1 MKLRR
6 IYSSDSKFNTVIL
19 NPQFNVVLGELTN
32 VNDLS
37 HDSHNLGK
45 STLISLID
53 FLLLKDIPKG
63 HFLKSKVFENH
74 VFYLEI
80 KCNSGKYVTIK
91 RATTNNTKISIKIH
105 DQDDLDCRKCIDWDY
120 EELSL
125 GSKNNETNPKFILN
139 RLLGFD
145 ILKGEEYRRTSGYF
159 LRTQED
165 YNDVFKL
172 QKYKGKDVDWKPIL
186 FELLGFFSEHMINK
200 YNIEYEI
207 ATKEQLIEKVKAEF
221 KVDAGERDRINGL
234 IEIAQSERDTIID
247 WLDQFD
253 FYQKEVGLNKEVI
266 EEIEKKISK
275 LNTERYNLS
284 FEIQQINESLEVKVD
299 YDLKETLEIYRQVE
313 IYFPEQLVRS
323 YEELLAFNKKVT
335 NERLKYLEKTKIE
348 KASKLD
354 EIDGELK
361 KLNEKRTKLLSVL
374 KGSNTFDKYNSYRSD
389 LIEVEREIER
399 HLSEL
404 DSIDNVKGIQKDI
417 NELKEKLKN
426 ESEKLSQQIDD
437 STTIYRNIRKD
448 FHSFVYEILDN
459 NAMISIGTNTNG
471 NIDFSA
477 EFYSVENEKTA
488 QSMGHTYRK
497 LLCACFDLAVIKNYM
512 NSSFYRFIYHDGC
525 LESLD
530 PRKQKKYLD
539 LVRRIAK
546 ENNIQ
551 YVLTCLSS
559 DVPNEEKYLIKESEI
574 AVRLSDKEDNSGRLF
589 GFSF

>member
-6 IYSSDSKFNTVIL
+6 IYSSDSRFNTVTF

-45 STLISLID
+45 STLIYLID

-63 HFLKSKVFENH
+63 HFLKSKIFENH

-80 KCNSGKYVTIK
+80 MCNSGKYVTIK
-91 RATTNNTKISIKIH
+91 RASKNCTKISIKIH
-105 DQDDLDCRKCIDWDY
+105 NQDDLDCRRVVDWDY

-125 GSKNNETNPKFILN
+125 GSNKEETNPKSILN

-145 ILKGEEYRRTSGYF
+145 VLKDEEYRRTSGYF
-159 LRTQED
+159 LRTQDD
-165 YNDVFKL
+165 YNDVFRL
-172 QKYKGKDVDWKPIL
+172 QKYRGKDVDWKPVL
-186 FELLGFFSEHMINK
+186 FELLGFCSEHMINK
-200 YNIEYEI
+200 YIIEYEI
-207 ATKEQLIEKVKAEF
+207 ATKEQLIESVKAEF
-221 KVDAGERDRINGL
+221 KVDSGERDRINGL
-234 IEIAQSERDTIID
+234 IEIAQSERNTIID

-266 EEIEKKISK
+266 EEIEKKVSK
-275 LNTERYNLS
+275 LNTERYNLY

-299 YDLKETLEIYRQVE
+299 YDLKDTLEIYRQVE

-323 YEELLAFNKKVT
+323 YEELLDFNKKVT

-348 KASKLD
+348 KASKLE
-354 EIDGELK
+354 EIDDELK
-361 KLNEKRTKLLSVL
+361 KHNEKRTQLLSVL
-374 KGSNTFDKYNSYRSD
+374 RGSNTFEKYNSYRSD
-389 LIEVEREIER
+389 LIKVEREIER
-399 HLSEL
+399 YLSEL

-426 ESEKLSQQIDD
+426 ESEKLNQQIED
-437 STTIYRNIRKD
+437 STAIYRNIRKD
-448 FHSFVYEILDN
+448 FHSFVYEILNN
-459 NAMISIGTNTNG
+459 NAVISIGTNTNG

-477 EFYSVENEKTA
+477 EFYSYENEMTA
-488 QSMGHTYRK
+488 QSMGHTYKK

-512 NSSFYRFIYHDGC
+512 NFSFYRFIYHDGC

-539 LVRRIAK
+539 LIRRIAK
-546 ENNIQ
+546 DSNIQ
-551 YVLTCLSS
+551 YILTCLSS
-559 DVPNEEKYLIKESEI
+559 DVPNEEKYLVKESEI
-574 AVRLSDKEDNSGRLF
+574 SVNLSDKEDNSGRLF